1 MSIAEPVW
9 GHNELVPMEEMEWN
23 DHKQQLLT
31 RYVEDYADSLSDP
44 SLFFQRIDW
53 QHLLKT
59 LDVHNLELLQLK
71 VDELYDSRFSGFEAG
86 ENVNIAEIVDHWKKK
101 RNPLFREVARMIESL
116 GLESFETESPRSEN
130 VPNIST
136 SSVANVRR
144 TSGSGTRPSL
154 SRNPNSFHIPRQEM
168 PKMTKTQRRMSLDL
182 MHSQSAVSDIMSG
195 GHRRN
200 SSLTKPAES
209 STTNVNVITK
219 AEVISTPRAPPLNQ
233 TSSLTK
239 NRLKGVQKKFRFVLG
254 SKSKLDLPKTRNP
267 NSSISNDT
275 SKPVEEGDK
284 KSRRLSLVGENLPL
298 YIRKQLEISPRSTS
312 VILEPSVDT
321 DEHIED
327 PHIESNV
334 IATSNETTSVRK
346 TESKNQK
353 QVVKKKSRLQ
363 NLLANSQSLYSHS
376 KDVNSARSSL
386 ASSNISSSNK
396 TSNTSA
402 GGTPHYDSDEEDD
415 NKEYISPDSLTRY
428 YGMQADDNGD
438 HEEILKEIDENEDD
452 IDFVNVNESYDVLVR
467 RVADDDRENTH
478 HDYDDD
484 DYLFKI

>member
-1 MSIAEPVW
+1 MCI
-9 GHNELVPMEEMEWN
+9 
-23 DHKQQLLT
+23 
-31 RYVEDYADSLSDP
+31 RDS
-44 SLFFQRIDW
+44 
-53 QHLLKT
+53 
-59 LDVHNLELLQLK
+59 
-71 VDELYDSRFSGFEAG
+71 
-86 ENVNIAEIVDHWKKK
+86 
-101 RNPLFREVARMIESL
+101 
-116 GLESFETESPRSEN
+116 
-130 VPNIST
+130 
-136 SSVANVRR
+136 
-144 TSGSGTRPSL
+144 
-154 SRNPNSFHIPRQEM
+154 
-168 PKMTKTQRRMSLDL
+168 
-182 MHSQSAVSDIMSG
+182 
-195 GHRRN
+195 
-200 SSLTKPAES
+200 
-209 STTNVNVITK
+209 
-219 AEVISTPRAPPLNQ
+219 
-233 TSSLTK
+233 
-239 NRLKGVQKKFRFVLG
+239 
-254 SKSKLDLPKTRNP
+254 
-267 NSSISNDT
+267 
-275 SKPVEEGDK
+275 
-284 KSRRLSLVGENLPL
+284 
-298 YIRKQLEISPRSTS
+298 
-312 VILEPSVDT
+312 
-321 DEHIED
+321 

-415 NKEYISPDSLTRY
+415 NKEYILPDLLTRY